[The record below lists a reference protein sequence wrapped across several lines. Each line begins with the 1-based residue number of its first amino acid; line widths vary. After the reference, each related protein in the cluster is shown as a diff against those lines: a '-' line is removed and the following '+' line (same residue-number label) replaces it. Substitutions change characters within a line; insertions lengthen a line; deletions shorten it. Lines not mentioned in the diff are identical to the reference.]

1 MYYDRGFCRG
11 LVENH
16 IRASYFLVY
25 YLKPLVDN
33 MVRLINCRLGEDE
46 KLEFD
51 ISEAFR
57 QEVKNCYY
65 MRNKFFFYFCEK
77 YCEHFQLVSP
87 SSLFD
92 GNLSSLKAVI
102 EYMLPRIPKAFD
114 YPNNNILI
122 DSVEY
127 ETSVLRM
134 NWKVVFN
141 ESVFFRPVQQNH
153 LLDS

>member
-1 MYYDRGFCRG
+1 
-11 LVENH
+11 
-16 IRASYFLVY
+16 
-25 YLKPLVDN
+25 
-33 MVRLINCRLGEDE
+33 MVKLINCRLNQQED
-46 KLEFD
+46 LEFD
-51 ISEAFR
+51 ISTELK

-87 SSLFD
+87 TDLFD
-92 GNLSSLKAVI
+92 GNLAGLKKVVD
-102 EYMLPRIPKAFD
+102 YMIPRVEKAFD
-114 YPNNNILI
+114 YPQNNILT
-122 DSVEY
+122 DGVEY

-141 ESVFFRPVQQNH
+141 EKVFFRPVQQNN